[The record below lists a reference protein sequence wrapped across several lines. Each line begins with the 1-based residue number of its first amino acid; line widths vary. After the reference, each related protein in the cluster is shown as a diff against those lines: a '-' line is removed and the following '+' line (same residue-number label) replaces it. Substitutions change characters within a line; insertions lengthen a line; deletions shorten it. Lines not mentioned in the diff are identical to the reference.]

1 MVRRYQCA
9 LINDGPNKLKS
20 SYLSVNTGVPQGS
33 ILGPLLFCLYVA
45 DMKNEVLNS
54 KLQQFADDS
63 QLYVSF
69 SPSNKQNFQIQLND
83 DLKNISIF
91 AQDHNLKLNPT
102 KSCVMLLGENKRQIA
117 NINENL
123 NIVINQEQVP
133 VVTEAK
139 NLGIYFDTRLTFATH
154 VKSKA

>member
-1 MVRRYQCA
+1 M
-9 LINDGPNKLKS
+9 
-20 SYLSVNTGVPQGS
+20 
-33 ILGPLLFCLYVA
+33 GPLLFCLYVA

-69 SPSNKQNFQIQLND
+69 SPSNMQNFQIQLND

-117 NINENL
+117 NINEDL
-123 NIVINQEQVP
+123 NIEINQE
-133 VVTEAK
+133 
-139 NLGIYFDTRLTFATH
+139 
-154 VKSKA
+154 